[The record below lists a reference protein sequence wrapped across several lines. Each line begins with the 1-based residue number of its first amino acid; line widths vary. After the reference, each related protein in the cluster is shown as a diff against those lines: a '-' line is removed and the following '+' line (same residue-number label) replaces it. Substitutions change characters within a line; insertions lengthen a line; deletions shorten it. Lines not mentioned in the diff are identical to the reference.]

1 MLGELEGDTD
11 RLLESKSRL
20 GRVLRRQKW
29 LLEERGVFGETLFAQ
44 GRLVPELLK
53 ALRQKDYDLVVSG
66 SSAGAGTLSPYG
78 NITRDVVNNAGVP
91 VLVMRTRPKG
101 LIPFVRRSLS
111 RLFGQPRQAAG

>member
-101 LIPFVRRSLS
+101 LIPFVRRTLS
-111 RLFGQPRQAAG
+111 RLLGQPRQAAG